1 MVGSAGGA
9 IATAD
14 SDSGPSASNSQGA
27 DAPSTS
33 TSPARGPIATIA
45 DSLRKAMQN
54 SLQSTVQG
62 VTGALTTLPKPGQVP
77 FAIPKPPK
85 TTLGGTPTV
94 FGSTVPSTSP
104 TDDASPAVPETEAQ
118 PASKASTV
126 ASPTGAPPDP
136 IAAASNAV
144 APVTNALTAV
154 ATTVGSAP
162 SVIAS
167 LPTSVTPV
175 SDVLTYV
182 QHVLTSVGD
191 AGTSLTQLP
200 TDLAGLL
207 GVDTT
212 VPTATIGAATGL
224 SGLRAATAAPSTA
237 PGWSGLPQIF
247 ATPGVEG
254 AQAADA
260 PPAVVT
266 PLDITTTGVMRGESN
281 AGSPLVTPKNDTSS
295 DVLSMVEHVIGAF
308 VATVSLTALAAMALP
323 GIIGLLTTCAAGIRV
338 GYRQAKAGS
347 ALPNT
352 VISRFV
358 GSGPVG
364 VVRSSSQVE
373 LRSRASRFV
382 GASAAKAAPARALRI
397 VGSDSS
403 TAELLDQAV

>member
-1 MVGSAGGA
+1 
-9 IATAD
+9 
-14 SDSGPSASNSQGA
+14 
-27 DAPSTS
+27 
-33 TSPARGPIATIA
+33 
-45 DSLRKAMQN
+45 
-54 SLQSTVQG
+54 
-62 VTGALTTLPKPGQVP
+62 
-77 FAIPKPPK
+77 
-85 TTLGGTPTV
+85 
-94 FGSTVPSTSP
+94 
-104 TDDASPAVPETEAQ
+104 
-118 PASKASTV
+118 
-126 ASPTGAPPDP
+126 
-136 IAAASNAV
+136 
-144 APVTNALTAV
+144 
-154 ATTVGSAP
+154 
-162 SVIAS
+162 
-167 LPTSVTPV
+167 VTPV

-182 QHVLTSVGD
+182 QNVLTSVGD
-191 AGTSLTQLP
+191 AGTSLSQLP

-224 SGLRAATAAPSTA
+224 FSLPSATAAPSTA
-237 PGWSGLPQIF
+237 PGWSGLPPIF
-247 ATPGVEG
+247 ATPAVKG
-254 AQAADA
+254 AQAADT

-266 PLDITTTGVMRGESN
+266 PLDITTTTGVMRGESN
-281 AGSPLVTPKNDTSS
+281 AGSALVTPKNDTSS
-295 DVLSMVEHVIGAF
+295 DVLSTVEHAIGAF

-382 GASAAKAAPARALRI
+382 RASAAKVAPARALRI

-403 TAELLDQAV
+403 TAELLDHAV

>member
-1 MVGSAGGA
+1 MVGCAGGA

-14 SDSGPSASNSQGA
+14 PDSGSSTSNSQRA

-33 TSPARGPIATIA
+33 TSPARGPIGTIA
-45 DSLRKAMQN
+45 DSLRTAAQN
-54 SLQSTVQG
+54 SLQGTVQG
-62 VTGALTTLPKPGQVP
+62 VTGALATLPKPGQVP

-85 TTLGGTPTV
+85 TTFGGTPTV

-104 TDDASPAVPETEAQ
+104 TDAASPTVPATEAQ
-118 PASKASTV
+118 PASNASTV

-136 IAAASNAV
+136 VAAASNAV

-182 QHVLTSVGD
+182 QNVLTSVGD
-191 AGTSLTQLP
+191 AGTSLSQLP

-212 VPTATIGAATGL
+212 VPTATIGAATGP
-224 SGLRAATAAPSTA
+224 SGLRAATAAPA
-237 PGWSGLPQIF
+237 PGWSGLPPLF
-247 ATPGVEG
+247 AIPGVEG
-254 AQAADA
+254 APAADA

-281 AGSPLVTPKNDTSS
+281 AGSALVTSKNDTSS
-295 DVLSMVEHVIGAF
+295 DVLSTVEHVIGAF

-373 LRSRASRFV
+373 LRSRAARFV
-382 GASAAKAAPARALRI
+382 GAGAPKAVTARALRI

-403 TAELLDQAV
+403 SAELLDHAV

>member
-14 SDSGPSASNSQGA
+14 PDSGSSTSNSQGA

-45 DSLRKAMQN
+45 DSLRKAVQN
-54 SLQSTVQG
+54 SLQGTVQG
-62 VTGALTTLPKPGQVP
+62 VTGALATLPKPGQVP
-77 FAIPKPPK
+77 KPPK
-85 TTLGGTPTV
+85 TTFGGTPTV

-104 TDDASPAVPETEAQ
+104 SDAASPTVPETEAQ
-118 PASKASTV
+118 PASNASTV
-126 ASPTGAPPDP
+126 ASPTGGPPDP
-136 IAAASNAV
+136 IAAAPNAV

-182 QHVLTSVGD
+182 QNVLTSVGD
-191 AGTSLTQLP
+191 AGTSLSQLP

-212 VPTATIGAATGL
+212 VPTATIGAATGP

-237 PGWSGLPQIF
+237 PEWSGLPQLF
-247 ATPGVEG
+247 AIPGVEG
-254 AQAADA
+254 APAADA

-266 PLDITTTGVMRGESN
+266 PLDIATTGVMRGESN
-281 AGSPLVTPKNDTSS
+281 AGSALVTSKNDTSS
-295 DVLSMVEHVIGAF
+295 DVLSTVEHVIGAF

-323 GIIGLLTTCAAGIRV
+323 GIIGLLTTCAAGVRV

-373 LRSRASRFV
+373 LRSRAARFV
-382 GASAAKAAPARALRI
+382 GAGAPKAVTARALRI

-403 TAELLDQAV
+403 SAEMLDHAV